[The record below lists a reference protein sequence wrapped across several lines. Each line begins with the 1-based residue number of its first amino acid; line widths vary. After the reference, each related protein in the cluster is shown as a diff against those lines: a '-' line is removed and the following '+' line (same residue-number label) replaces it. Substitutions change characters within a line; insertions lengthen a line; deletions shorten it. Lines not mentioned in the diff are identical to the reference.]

1 VLLGLKIEA
10 AVAIATCIKMPN
22 SILSSWPWNP
32 NSQQNLAEMEVY
44 TRRFSVGER
53 AKFLVP
59 RPMDGFSWTGL
70 KVRYYHT
77 NDQTSNPNAV
87 LAQPSM
93 VEISSVNNHLTGVI
107 ITQPWTMLPMVM
119 NEVREGDEL
128 FVEIRA
134 SYGLVPAFVQ
144 VELLAQKV

>member
-1 VLLGLKIEA
+1 
-10 AVAIATCIKMPN
+10 MPN
-22 SILSSWPWNP
+22 SILASWPWNP

-53 AKFLVP
+53 AKFVVP

-93 VEISSVNNHLTGVI
+93 IEISSNNNHLTGVLI
-107 ITQPWTMLPMVM
+107 MHPWTMLPMVM
-119 NEVREGDEL
+119 NEVHAGDEL